1 MQLKKLSLSF
11 IVALSSSFSYVT
23 PTFAE
28 SNLLANPPKANAQ
41 NQLLNQSTDNSGLFS
56 SPKTLLSGK
65 QKNKPQFLSA
75 TQAFKFSAIQSGEN
89 IIIAAKVTPAHYLY
103 QQRFSVQGSTGLKL
117 GKISYDQQPEFEED
131 PEFGRV
137 PVFHHNLTLTIPA
150 QGSGTLSLNWQGC
163 AKAGVCYPPEQF
175 QTKVLAVAS
184 SEKAK
189 PQADESS
196 SKVKTDPANNKQK
209 ETLDKTT
216 NKSEEVGTQKTKSE
230 TQQAKP
236 ESSADKKDEPVKN
249 SSLATMKDVAKNPSN
264 KVKVIAL
271 GDEPVITS
279 APLPDNK
286 SDSLVADEFGVLVD
300 DTKIKNTQVK
310 NTQAD
315 LNNTSTLNS
324 VDPANSMISD
334 PFGLAD
340 NTLLALALLFLA
352 GLGLAFTPCVLPML
366 PIVANLVAAQH
377 RRSAGHGFLLA
388 SAYAVGVACSYAMLG
403 ALITLFGHQ
412 INLIAWSQHP
422 AVLISFA
429 AIFVL
434 LALHTFD
441 LFELRLPVFIRSKI
455 EKLGEYGQAAKW
467 SGSIFGCWVAGFF
480 SALIVSPCLSAPL
493 AGVLLSVSTV
503 GDPWLGAL
511 ALFCLGI
518 GLGVPLMILGA
529 TEGKFLPK
537 AGNWL
542 NWVRRGFGLLLF
554 GVALVL
560 LNRVFDAPWMLLLWA
575 VLVLVFAFWLWYWAG
590 RGSMLTKVLSMIAGL
605 WAVLLVVGASVGATD
620 PIRPLAPLT
629 AKLIAAETAPA
640 SVATIYNLAQLQQ
653 YQQQYPYLLVELSAD
668 WCISCKIV
676 ERELFLKKPV
686 PELQQWTR
694 IKLDVTKTTVD
705 SRSVLKAM
713 NVFGPPAILLFKQG
727 QQVEQLLGEP
737 SREEFQ
743 AALQQY
749 KP

>member
-1 MQLKKLSLSF
+1 MHLKKISLSLM
-11 IVALSSSFSYVT
+11 VALSASCAFMA

-28 SNLLANPPKANAQ
+28 NSSSAN
-41 NQLLNQSTDNSGLFS
+41 SSSENSGLFS
-56 SPKTLLSGK
+56 SPKTLLSGT
-65 QKNKPQFLSA
+65 QKNKNQFLSA
-75 TQAFKFSAIQSGEN
+75 MQAFKFSSVQSGEN
-89 IIIAAKVTPAHYLY
+89 LIISAKVTPEHYLY
-103 QQRFSVQGSTGLKL
+103 QQRFSVQGGAGLKV
-117 GKISYDQQPEFEED
+117 GKISYDQQAEFEED

-137 PVFHHNLTLTIPA
+137 PVFHRNVTLTVPV
-150 QGSGTLSLNWQGC
+150 QGSGNFTLNWQGC

-175 QTKVLAVAS
+175 QTKVVATS
-184 SEKAK
+184 A
-189 PQADESS
+189 A
-196 SKVKTDPANNKQK
+196 
-209 ETLDKTT
+209 
-216 NKSEEVGTQKTKSE
+216 KSE
-230 TQQAKP
+230 TASQKN
-236 ESSADKKDEPVKN
+236 DEPVTDKKTILAADKAESTAAQNTKSGKDQPTKNNTPSEASKN
-249 SSLATMKDVAKNPSN
+249 SSA
-264 KVKVIAL
+264 KVKVIPL
-271 GDEPVITS
+271 GDVPEIT
-279 APLPDNK
+279 ATALPD
-286 SDSLVADEFGVLVD
+286 
-300 DTKIKNTQVK
+300 
-310 NTQAD
+310 
-315 LNNTSTLNS
+315 STLDNLPINS
-324 VDPANSMISD
+324 ADNAAQAIQTNADTAVTPNTVDPANSMISD

-340 NTLLALALLFLA
+340 HTLLALALLFLA

-388 SAYAVGVACSYAMLG
+388 GAYAVGVACSYAMLG
-403 ALITLFGHQ
+403 ALIALFGHQ
-412 INLIAWSQHP
+412 VNLIAWSQHP

-441 LFELRLPVFIRSKI
+441 LFELRLPAFIRGKI

-467 SGSIFGCWVAGFF
+467 SGSIVGCWVAGFF

-511 ALFCLGI
+511 ALFCLGM

-560 LNRVFDAPWMLLLWA
+560 LNRVFNAPWMLLLWA

-590 RGSMLTKVLSMIAGL
+590 RGSMLTKVLSIIAGL

-620 PIRPLAPLT
+620 PLRPLAPLT
-629 AKLIAAETAPA
+629 AKLIQAETAPLPI
-640 SVATIYNLAQLQQ
+640 ATIYNLSQLQQ
-653 YQQQYPYLLVELSAD
+653 YQQQYPNLLVELSAD

-694 IKLDVTKTTVD
+694 IKLDVTKTTDD
-705 SRSVLKAM
+705 SRAVLKAM

-743 AALQQY
+743 AALQRHQR
-749 KP
+749 